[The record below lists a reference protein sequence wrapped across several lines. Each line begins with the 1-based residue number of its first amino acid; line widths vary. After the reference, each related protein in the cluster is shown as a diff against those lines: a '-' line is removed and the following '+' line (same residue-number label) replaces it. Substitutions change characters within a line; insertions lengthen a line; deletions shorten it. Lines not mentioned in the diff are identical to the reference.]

1 MATEPPRFRPKA
13 YPPPEF
19 PPRRL
24 PLFARMPP
32 AVFPAIL
39 GLLGLGLALRRAL
52 TVLGGPTGIADL
64 VLGLMTGLWAFAAIG
79 YAVKLA
85 RRSGVLVEDLRV
97 LPGRAGLAAAT
108 MGLMAIAAALAPMQP
123 GAARVVLV
131 AGLVLHAGVALT
143 ILRVLLAGPPEA
155 RQVTPVWHLSFV
167 GFIVGG
173 LSAQALGWPG
183 LAQALVVG
191 TGAVAVVVWAL
202 SARQFAGHIPPAP
215 LRPLLAIHVAPAALL
230 AQVSLGLGWTG
241 LALGLAALATVLA
254 LVLAASAR
262 WLTEAGFSALWGA
275 FTFPMTALAAALI
288 SIGGPVLWLGLA
300 VLAAALVTVPWIGYR
315 VIKAWAGGGLAQKTN
330 AATA

>member
-1 MATEPPRFRPKA
+1 MANEPPRFRPRP

-39 GLLGLGLALRRAL
+39 GLVGLGLALRRAL
-52 TVLGGPTGIADL
+52 TELGGPVDL
-64 VLGLMTGLWAFAAIG
+64 ANAVLGAMTGLWAFAAVG
-79 YAVKLA
+79 YGVKLA
-85 RRSGVLVEDLRV
+85 RRPGVLAEDLRI

-108 MGLMAIAAALAPMQP
+108 MGLMAIAAALAPMAP
-123 GAARVVLV
+123 AVARVVLV
-131 AGLVLHAGVALT
+131 AGLVLHAGLALA
-143 ILRVLLAGPPEA
+143 ILAVFRAGPPEM

-173 LSAQALGWPG
+173 LAAPALGWPV
-183 LAQALVVG
+183 LAQALVIV
-191 TGAVAVVVWAL
+191 TGALALAIWTL
-202 SARQFAGHIPPAP
+202 SARQFARMVPPAP

-230 AQVSLGLGWTG
+230 SQVSFNLGWT
-241 LALGLAALATVLA
+241 ALAYGFAAGA
-254 LVLAASAR
+254 LVLAIVLAASVR
-262 WLTEAGFSALWGA
+262 WLTAAGFSALWGA

-288 SIGGPVLWLGLA
+288 ALGGGAMIPGLVALG
-300 VLAAALVTVPWIGYR
+300 VALVVVPWIGYR
-315 VIKAWAGGGLAQKTN
+315 VLKSWAGGSLAQKTN